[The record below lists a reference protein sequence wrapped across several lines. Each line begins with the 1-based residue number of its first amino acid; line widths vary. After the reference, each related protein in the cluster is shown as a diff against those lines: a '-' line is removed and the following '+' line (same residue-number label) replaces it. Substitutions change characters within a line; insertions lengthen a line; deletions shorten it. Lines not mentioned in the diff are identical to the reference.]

1 MNNSVNWKEIEQ
13 TVQDLIDYQKSIL
26 LKNAKQIVPNVIA
39 DDLMQPNDFP
49 LLENNALFRYEE
61 GCLAGMQS
69 IEMALK
75 ALKKQTTSN

>member
-1 MNNSVNWKEIEQ
+1 MNNSVNWEEIEQ